1 VTTDPL
7 SELRELKTAALEQAR
22 GDDLVAEYRRGAIE
36 MVWTDLTGESTD
48 RLLDDS
54 LRVEIRDSRRVP
66 AHAIAAV
73 ADGLQDAAA
82 RIARW
87 QTNPEI
93 DQSAKISSGDR
104 RRAQIIQDAQIG
116 NVVFYRIEAP
126 TPDGLDISDHDTA
139 AQRALRKLLEYLPE
153 REDDDGAVDGIL
165 GSEPAVRLAVKSV
178 SDAAKAAGGL
188 DLDLDSRGAHT
199 KSILTRERAA
209 VLAEE
214 LARQEERTRE
224 LSVFG
229 TLDGMRGTRHVAYLI
244 PYTGGEIAA
253 SADDDVLQDVRRL
266 IGQQVRADLIV
277 TETRTATGR
286 ARTTYRLVHVSAVP
300 TFPDV

>member
-1 VTTDPL
+1 MTTDPL
-7 SELRELKTAALEQAR
+7 SGLRELKMAALQHVE

-36 MVWTDLTGESTD
+36 MAWTDLTGERTD
-48 RLLDDS
+48 QLLEDM
-54 LRVEIRDSRRVP
+54 LRVEIRESQRVP

-87 QTNPEI
+87 QSHPEI
-93 DQSAKISSGDR
+93 DQSSKISFVDR
-104 RRAQIIQDAQIG
+104 RRAQIIQNAQIG
-116 NVVFYRIEAP
+116 NVIFYRVEAP
-126 TPDGLDISDHDTA
+126 TADGLDISDHDTA

-153 REDDDGAVDGIL
+153 HEDDDRAVDGIL

-188 DLDLDSRGAHT
+188 DFDFESRGART
-199 KSILTRERAA
+199 KSILTRERAVA
-209 VLAEE
+209 LAEE
-214 LARQEERTRE
+214 LTREEERTTQIPV
-224 LSVFG
+224 LG

-244 PYTGGEIAA
+244 PLTGGEIAA
-253 SADDDVLQDVRRL
+253 AADDDVLQDVRRL
-266 IGQQVRADLIV
+266 IGQQVRAELIV

-286 ARTTYRLVHVSAVP
+286 QRTSYRLVRVYP
-300 TFPDV
+300 G